1 MPEPILYSI
10 METFNNPLRF
20 GCSLNARVCV
30 CVCAEKKLS
39 SWKLIGDR
47 SNEIN
52 RRGFYEITCETKYE
66 LGILSF
72 FILERVY
79 DVEN

>member
-1 MPEPILYSI
+1 MLACVY
-10 METFNNPLRF
+10 
-20 GCSLNARVCV
+20 ARV

-52 RRGFYEITCETKYE
+52 RRGFYEITCEAKYE

-72 FILERVY
+72 YFGESI
-79 DVEN
+79 

>member
-1 MPEPILYSI
+1 MLACVYACV
-10 METFNNPLRF
+10 R
-20 GCSLNARVCV
+20 V

-52 RRGFYEITCETKYE
+52 RRGFYEITCEAKYE

-72 FILERVY
+72 YFGESI
-79 DVEN
+79 

>member
-1 MPEPILYSI
+1 M
-10 METFNNPLRF
+10 
-20 GCSLNARVCV
+20 

-52 RRGFYEITCETKYE
+52 RRGFYEITCEAKYE

-72 FILERVY
+72 LFWREYMMSKINSINTCQGYL
-79 DVEN
+79 N

>member
-20 GCSLNARVCV
+20 ACSLNARVCVCV

-39 SWKLIGDR
+39 SCKLIGDR

-52 RRGFYEITCETKYE
+52 RRGFYEITCEAKYE

-72 FILERVY
+72 YFGESI
-79 DVEN
+79 

>member
-1 MPEPILYSI
+1 M
-10 METFNNPLRF
+10 R
-20 GCSLNARVCV
+20 V

-52 RRGFYEITCETKYE
+52 RRGFYEITCEAKYE